1 MENSTGF
8 IVRRTLR
15 IGAIVP
21 ALVLGIFT
29 PTARA
34 QDVSENRNWQFAAPQ
49 DLAARTAALDLM
61 MKRRAGVYAAPV
73 YNTTIDRQ
81 YNCSVGASA
90 TGNGNAQSAVGNS
103 PTVTG
108 TSAHAT
114 GNASTSESGG
124 EGGGVD
130 VGQHNG
136 GPVGAGAIGGTAAHV
151 GGSTSQ
157 ALNSDQRNSGNQSAR
172 VEGSTACGF
181 GVLN

>member
-1 MENSTGF
+1 M
-8 IVRRTLR
+8 RRFALFV
-15 IGAIVP
+15 GAFGLGSP
-21 ALVLGIFT
+21 VLG
-29 PTARA
+29 ANA
-34 QDVSENRNWQFAAPQ
+34 QDVSENRNWQFSSPQ
-49 DLAARTAALDLM
+49 ELAARTAALDLI

-90 TGNGNAQSAVGNS
+90 MGNSSAQSAVGNS

-114 GNASTSESGG
+114 ANSSTSENSGESGG
-124 EGGGVD
+124 VA

-136 GPVGAGAIGGTAAHV
+136 GPVGASAVGSTAASV
-151 GGSTSQ
+151 GGSTWQ
-157 ALNSDQRNSGNQSAR
+157 ALNSNQNNAGHQSAR

-181 GVLN
+181 GMLN

>member
-1 MENSTGF
+1 MEDRVEADGWRMLRLVLFAWAFGLGF
-8 IVRRTLR
+8 P
-15 IGAIVP
+15 VP
-21 ALVLGIFT
+21 A
-29 PTARA
+29 ASA
-34 QDVSENRNWQFAAPQ
+34 QDVSENRNWQFSTPH
-49 DLAARTAALDLM
+49 DLAARAAALDLM
-61 MKRRAGVYAAPV
+61 MKRAGVYAAPV

-90 TGNGNAQSAVGNS
+90 TGNSGAQSAVGNS

-114 GNASTSESGG
+114 GNASTSESSG

-136 GPVGAGAIGGTAAHV
+136 GQVGASAVGSSAASV
-151 GGSTSQ
+151 SGSTWQ
-157 ALNSDQRNSGNQSAR
+157 ALNSDQRNSGIQSAR

>member
-1 MENSTGF
+1 MEECTGF
-8 IVRRTLR
+8 LGTRTFHL
-15 IGAIVP
+15 GLIVP
-21 ALVLGIFT
+21 VLVLAMSA

-34 QDVSENRNWQFAAPQ
+34 QGVSENRSWQFATPQ

-61 MKRRAGVYAAPV
+61 MKQRAGVYAAPV

-90 TGNGNAQSAVGNS
+90 TGNSGTQSAVANS

-114 GNASTSESGG
+114 GNASASDVGSD
-124 EGGGVD
+124 GGVAVD
-130 VGQHNG
+130 QHNG
-136 GPVGAGAIGGTAAHV
+136 GAVGAAATGSTAASV
-151 GGSTSQ
+151 SGSAFQ
-157 ALNSDQRNSGNQSAR
+157 ALNSDQRNAGVQSAR

-181 GVLN
+181 GALN